1 MKNFILAIFS
11 LLFSCCLFSQDK
23 DSAQYYYKKGLEEK
37 SARLFAVAGKS
48 FDKATLFDPN
58 LAEAY
63 IENGN
68 VNMEMRR
75 VDASLGNFA
84 RAYELQPSNGDL
96 IKKLAG
102 LYFDNRQFQKA
113 IDMSQ
118 KCNDCPEAFH
128 IMGMSYY
135 NLEDYGRAES
145 SLLKAINKDDKDAD
159 AAYTLG
165 RTYLELENE
174 KKAIPQYQHAI
185 ALEPDKNVWIY
196 ELGLIYYS
204 QEDYSNALKYINM
217 AGEKGYNKT
226 NDYNENL
233 GFAQVYTG
241 DAGNGMKTLNSVL
254 DKKPNNREL
263 INNIAYAMYETKRY
277 DDALTYYQKLL
288 ELNTND
294 ASSLFMAGMA
304 FQKKGEKE
312 KGQKLC
318 DKAIEMDPSLAK
330 NRQKKDGPIGL

>member
-1 MKNFILAIFS
+1 MKNFIFAIFS
-11 LLFSCCLFSQDK
+11 LLFSCFLFAQNK

-37 SARLFAVAGKS
+37 DARLYAMAGKS
-48 FDKATLFDPN
+48 FDKAITFDPN
-58 LAEAY
+58 FAEAY

-75 VDASLGNFA
+75 VDASLGNFTK
-84 RAYELQPSNGDL
+84 AYQLQPSNGDL
-96 IKKLAG
+96 IKKLAE
-102 LYFDNRQFQKA
+102 LYFNNRQFQKA

-135 NLEDYGRAES
+135 NLEDYAKAES
-145 SLLKAINKDDKDAD
+145 LLLKAINKDDKDAD

-174 KKAIPQYQHAI
+174 KKAISQYQRAI
-185 ALEPDKNVWIY
+185 AIEPDKNTWIY

-204 QEDYSNALKYINM
+204 QDDYSNALKYINM

-241 DAGNGMKTLNSVL
+241 DAQNGIKTLNSVL
-254 DKKPNNREL
+254 DKKPNNKEL
-263 INNIAYAMYETKRY
+263 INNIAYSMYETKRY
-277 DDALTYYQKLL
+277 DAALIYYQKLL
-288 ELNTND
+288 ELNPND
-294 ASSLFMAGMA
+294 APSLFMAGMA
-304 FQKKGEKE
+304 FQKKGDKD
-312 KGQKLC
+312 KGEKLC